1 MHVDERVKS
10 VISNHVDSRA
20 WHRMI
25 AWENNFVTICR
36 MKKKKVNYERK
47 IYSATRE
54 PAACKIHE
62 LFKKLIL
69 E

>member
-1 MHVDERVKS
+1 MQIMSEKFIPLH
-10 VISNHVDSRA
+10 
-20 WHRMI
+20 
-25 AWENNFVTICR
+25 
-36 MKKKKVNYERK
+36 
-47 IYSATRE
+47 E